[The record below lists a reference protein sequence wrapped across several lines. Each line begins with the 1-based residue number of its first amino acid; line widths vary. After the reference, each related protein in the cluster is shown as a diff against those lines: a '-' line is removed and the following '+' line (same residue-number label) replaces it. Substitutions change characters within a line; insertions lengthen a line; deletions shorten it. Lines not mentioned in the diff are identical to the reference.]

1 MTGERGEAGDPAPS
15 LGKIDATFFER
26 VIYPHLGA
34 DRADVT
40 VGPQHGV
47 DFGVL
52 DVGDAALVAAT
63 DPLSVLLELGVERA
77 GRLALDI
84 VTTDVAVSGVA
95 PSHAT
100 VTLTLPPGMDD
111 GTVADVWQ
119 AMATHAAD
127 LGIAITDA
135 HVGRYPGVTASWVG
149 GATVFGVGDP
159 ANVVRPDGA
168 SPGDAIVVATGPA
181 AEVAGLFSWLFPD
194 ELGLSDD
201 ALAAARERVDDIAAT
216 ADAMA
221 AHDAGDVTAMHDA
234 TEGGI
239 HGGLVEMADG
249 AGARFEVDT
258 DAVPLSPGVAAVCEA
273 VGVDPWR
280 VTSAGSL
287 LMTVAPGDAE
297 AVVAALQARGT
308 PAGIAGTVTEGAGVY
323 VDGERV
329 TKPPMDASWTAMTDL
344 RDED

>member
-1 MTGERGEAGDPAPS
+1 MTGERGGSDDPAPS
-15 LGKIDATFFER
+15 LGKVDASFFER
-26 VIYPHLGA
+26 VIYPHLGT

-52 DVGDAALVAAT
+52 SVEESAVVVAT
-63 DPLSVLLELGVERA
+63 DPLSVLLELGTERA

-111 GTVADVWQ
+111 GTVADIWR

-127 LGIAITDA
+127 LGIAVTDA

-159 ANVVRPDGA
+159 AAVVRPDGA
-168 SPGDAIVVATGPA
+168 TPGDALVVATGPA

-194 ELGLSDD
+194 ELGLSDAD
-201 ALAAARERVDDIAAT
+201 LAAARDRVDDIAAT

-221 AHDAGDVTAMHDA
+221 AHDTGDVTAMHDA
-234 TEGGI
+234 TEGGV

-249 AGARFEVDT
+249 AGVRFEVDT
-258 DAVPLSPGVAAVCEA
+258 DAVPLAPGVEAVCDA

-280 VTSAGSL
+280 VTSAGTL
-287 LMTVAPGDAE
+287 LLTVAPADAE
-297 AVVAALQARGT
+297 AVVAALEARGT
-308 PAGIAGTVTEGAGVY
+308 PAGVAGTVTEGEGVY

-329 TKPPMDASWTAMTDL
+329 TKPPMDASWAAMADL
-344 RDED
+344 RGED